1 MLYNICYWII
11 FNKMANFIKKRG
23 AKRPRILVYYILV
36 QFYLITVGPQ
46 KLGTGIVSVVH
57 WIHTDRQAN
66 YIYY

>member
-1 MLYNICYWII
+1 
-11 FNKMANFIKKRG
+11 MANFIKKRG

-46 KLGTGIVSVVH
+46 KLGTGIGSVVH